1 MTLSIFYFSF
11 WLIMRGSAFVRP
23 SALHRGFVLI
33 WLFALGWA
41 VQVVCAVAEDRM
53 HIGALYATVFF
64 QSAIF
69 LALLISILEQF
80 ALLGKHDFAMQLHD
94 AHQARDVSSRDNEH
108 ESRPQTSSEPAQGEE
123 ENAEDETE
131 DATETT
137 PLRAGDSGYGSNA
150 QTSFANTYRRSVAE
164 SSPSPPSMRRYQPF
178 EHEQSWSGRLPTWT
192 WILQFLFL
200 APMPVILFGNIGLV
214 VMSATQM
221 TGTDG
226 GSLLVPVL
234 SLGILSIFL
243 LLPLTPFIHRVTHHV
258 PLFLFFVFAGTFIY
272 NLVAFPFSDGHR
284 FKFYFQQ
291 IVDLDNGTDTVS
303 IVGLEEYSRSVI
315 SSLPS
320 TSGQDIKCQPAVGRD
335 LTDCQYDSSS
345 LSPNLYKGKAPKD
358 LVSIETV
365 AGSDGSKARLRI
377 DAVDSR
383 LCYVRTSRPIYG
395 FAVDGAA
402 ARDPR
407 FGKFPSEGF
416 SSVQLWRRDRD
427 RPWTLNLYL
436 NDRSSLSVTTDLEQ
450 EEDKSM
456 SDNEL
461 KVRSTEQSA
470 DRLEVTVSC
479 AWSDANTPGTIP
491 ALDELLKYMPTWAA
505 VTKKNVGLVEVRKTH
520 KV

>member
-1 MTLSIFYFSF
+1 
-11 WLIMRGSAFVRP
+11 
-23 SALHRGFVLI
+23 
-33 WLFALGWA
+33 
-41 VQVVCAVAEDRM
+41 
-53 HIGALYATVFF
+53 
-64 QSAIF
+64 
-69 LALLISILEQF
+69 
-80 ALLGKHDFAMQLHD
+80 
-94 AHQARDVSSRDNEH
+94 
-108 ESRPQTSSEPAQGEE
+108 
-123 ENAEDETE
+123 
-131 DATETT
+131 
-137 PLRAGDSGYGSNA
+137 
-150 QTSFANTYRRSVAE
+150 
-164 SSPSPPSMRRYQPF
+164 
-178 EHEQSWSGRLPTWT
+178 
-192 WILQFLFL
+192 
-200 APMPVILFGNIGLV
+200 
-214 VMSATQM
+214 
-221 TGTDG
+221 
-226 GSLLVPVL
+226 
-234 SLGILSIFL
+234 
-243 LLPLTPFIHRVTHHV
+243 V

-456 SDNEL
+456 SGNEL